1 MQVVII
7 ILSATRHPHSD
18 TERVLALFVTISG
31 CLTMIGSAVASLSL
45 AIGIYMR
52 PEEAFRARYR
62 LIMRDMKESN
72 VPRNL
77 SKTVLTFYKMY
88 WHKMRAVSSTQL
100 LPAFPPWLPTI
111 VYTDIYFKATQKSR
125 ILCDLSY
132 SFLCEVAKTMQTLH
146 YIPGDVIIKRSSRK
160 SSIIY
165 ITYGDVEVLTAED
178 DSTAVLRLSRGSVL
192 SACAGC
198 VPAGC
203 GKAHVEVRAAT
214 FCTAHLLHARDLWR
228 IALKYGKDNGQAAI
242 ILASF
247 YEHFEK
253 VKRHYYLKTPE
264 QAMYKSSIREF
275 KRNLMRLQESRDAA
289 GGLLLARTD
298 IMLDIAGCY
307 IMRNRADASLTDES
321 DDICLRAVFPCI
333 LQPRS
338 VLLTLWNSFICCV
351 IVAVCFTHPYYIA
364 YKGTVPIQFRFY
376 DYVVT
381 CIYLLD
387 LFVYLSTGE
396 KVEDG
401 MPITLAQTASQQIR
415 SHWFVLDALATMP
428 LFEFIH
434 DGHFAGINKLLRLP
448 KVFRML
454 KSLEDEWVYYSNFL
468 RFFSYSL
475 LMVMSCYFVA
485 AMQQCFMCFCF
496 GHCSVT
502 NLTHPPFW
510 AHVPPDDASINNTLT
525 FGLYWAISMI
535 TVTCHKETGAM
546 SNWNNVLYAML
557 VLELCIILHIFMD
570 AVYSATIMV
579 ATALKEDYDA
589 SITDVT
595 NFLIRNDVEPILRQ
609 RFVTYLQLGWY
620 TDKGY
625 RMTNK
630 KSSIY
635 FDLPPHVYQDIVNR
649 QRSKYILCIPF
660 MKYLSKE
667 DLKTVSS
674 QANMFYTSPNEILL
688 NTGDISNEIYVI
700 KQGICEIIDPDTKE
714 VLSELRPRNNFGV
727 LECILRI
734 PAYYTVRAATHV
746 QMFSISRKYL
756 LKAIEIPQIKDA
768 IDFAKEQPE
777 YYNLQT
783 RRRPFVSYMPPAP
796 IPNVERFR
804 LPRKH
809 EHDYAFLQPFRKL
822 GFLSVLRY
830 IFPRFTIRP
839 DGEYLMRA
847 EWYRGCCA
855 VLSALVIP
863 GFPYLESDFI
873 YFVFLLLDFCAYID
887 ILQRMLVGY
896 YNEKGILVYHPA
908 STADH
913 YIRGAFLIDLFGCLP
928 LEMLETFLK
937 ELYRDRYRVAVSWQY
952 LMLNRLLQLYRLPA
966 AVQGLDRYIRRDIV
980 LVIKAT
986 PLFLMLLNVM
996 TCCLVFHSVDI
1007 YTWHNQSGLLIEPRK
1022 DRGVRFNITDDIW
1035 DLHLASFFWV
1045 TFEATTTGYNIINP
1059 SNFDIM
1065 KIMFTGMLV
1074 GAMLTTYF
1082 CVRIISI
1089 RSNVNKPL
1097 AAFQQHMKDMA
1108 AFMHRENLSPDL
1120 QKDVRAYYAYNWDKM
1135 GGLDCRTVLKL
1146 CDQITLRTDAILDIY
1161 GSTFAMCPILG
1172 QCDKSLLRIIGRAVH
1187 SVHFLKHTVIVER
1200 DDVMKDICFVDSGSV
1215 ELIGGEQ
1222 DAPSSVLLTKGSMF
1236 GDLDGELSIR
1246 SSVSLVTLSKVH
1258 LLQIN
1263 ANTFYNIVS
1272 DFPDVVQ
1279 LMKSYRQHNEK
1290 YIKGNMDKESV
1301 KVTKDGAKDKR
1312 LSFSILHQRIG
1323 RGFLKYIRVRNVYI
1337 QSYLIMVSLL
1347 SVVGDT
1353 YNAGFQDNSMLL
1365 IFVLYALD
1373 MAFCLKFLILYIM
1386 PFITKDDDLVD
1397 SVFRPKVHRYSKL
1410 ETKFDVAS
1418 CLPTELLCFLS
1429 PENRGLLFSFLRLNR
1444 IFRVVTLYKG
1454 IYRHHE
1460 RLGVNM
1466 TLMTVYTVSVWFSLF
1481 VHITSCCWYFI
1492 GYLEDRAKPKSSWI
1506 YKNDGSTWCGNHYLC
1521 SMYFVLMTFAQNG
1534 VGDILPKNRSEV
1546 TDVVFVIILQIVSAM
1561 VFLIYVGEFSNIFQ
1575 HQSFRSFEFFCKYL
1589 ELQEY
1594 LKNNRV
1600 SKNLVK
1606 LVNKYCLHVWRESR
1620 GVQVPHFLRTAPQC
1634 LRLRLMS
1641 AAFIDH
1647 LTNSA
1652 VFRNCEPA
1660 FLRQL
1665 VGCLQLYTYN
1675 EGMFVVRQHEITDS
1689 MYFIHTGRVSESSE
1703 EGSTTK
1709 VYYHGNCFG
1718 VMQGLTHDLQYS
1730 HSYLTITKCQILTL
1744 NLNNWEGLLKHF
1756 PESNDSIFSPSS
1768 FVDGPPGKKDKKMSK
1783 DKSDR
1788 KVHIVNTND
1797 QPPSDNTATSTEPM
1811 NKFTEPGPSI
1821 ASQGVSPAR
1830 VPQTDEKYIESKPTY
1845 SKKSENETYTDIT
1858 ESEQDVRSL
1867 KVSSQI
1873 QMRSASEERRVSP
1886 LMQDE
1891 LKEITIGRNVRPT
1904 ESVTTLQSKASDV
1917 FDVGGEFSSESIQDV
1932 DSLLHVED
1940 QRITA
1945 ELIAKFKKSSK
1956 PSISEVT
1963 KSDEI
1968 AMSTESGLIISKL
1981 DMKNVDDYILER
1993 QEEEGEPLQ
2002 ASQQEDISPIAQHDK
2017 LQSFMTSQQG
2027 TSAETQSTSRANRH
2041 FFHVHYKDDDEE
2053 KDNKTDEKHSKQ
2065 DGLGES
2071 LRKDSLNGIKIKE
2084 ELDTQDDDAES
2095 ENIINTIK
2103 TEENIEGEENK
2114 EMAYKEE
2121 QEKEVKKEEE
2131 EEKEEKERIEGQE
2144 KKERKN
2150 SIDSID

>member
-1 MQVVII
+1 MTSNISLNKGIPVFRDLEYQSRVQENEMEYPLWWSKKQITESFQNCPEDTAWNIFICVFVLVSIVFLYSDFIPYYEIIDLSYNVVYAVHVLGIAYNLYVNRENTEITCCII
-7 ILSATRHPHSD
+7 FKNEGVLYRHQEVGDYSDLVWLRAHDQKPMKHEALSDQNVSLFFASLYLVNKIFIPIGATRHPHSD

-72 VPRNL
+72 VPRSL
-77 SKTVLTFYKMY
+77 SKTVMTFYKMY

-146 YIPGDVIIKRSSRK
+146 YIPGDVIIKRSTRK

-165 ITYGDVEVLTAED
+165 ITYGDVEMLTAED

-192 SACAGC
+192 SSCAGC

-247 YEHFEK
+247 YEHFER

-275 KRNLMRLQESRDAA
+275 KRNLMSLQGCRDAA

-321 DDICLRAVFPCI
+321 DDICLRSVFPCI

-338 VLLTLWNSFICCV
+338 VLLTLWNSFVCCV

-396 KVEDG
+396 RVEDG
-401 MPITLAQTASQQIR
+401 VPITLAQTASQQIR
-415 SHWFVLDALATMP
+415 SHWFVLDSLATVP
-428 LFEFIH
+428 LLEFIH

-475 LMVMSCYFVA
+475 LLVMSCYFVA
-485 AMQQCFMCFCF
+485 ALQQGFMCFCF

-609 RFVTYLQLGWY
+609 RFITYLQLGWY

-714 VLSELRPRNNFGV
+714 VINELRPRNNFGV
-727 LECILRI
+727 LECVLRI

-768 IDFAKEQPE
+768 IEFAKEQPE
-777 YYNLQT
+777 YFSLQT
-783 RRRPFVSYMPPAP
+783 RRQPFVSYMPPAP

-839 DGEYLMRA
+839 DSEYLMRA
-847 EWYRGCCA
+847 EWCRGCCA
-855 VLSALVIP
+855 VMSALLIP
-863 GFPYLESDFI
+863 GYPYLSFDSLPL
-873 YFVFLLLDFCAYID
+873 YFTLLLLDCSAYFD

-913 YIRGAFLIDLFGCLP
+913 YIRGAFLIDLFSCLP
-928 LEMLETFLK
+928 LELLETILK
-937 ELYRDRYRVAVSWQY
+937 ELYSDRYRVAVSWQY

-1007 YTWHNQSGLLIEPRK
+1007 YTWYNESALLIEPRK
-1022 DRGVRFNITDDIW
+1022 DHGGSWVELFNDNFRFNITEDIW

-1045 TFEATTTGYNIINP
+1045 TFEATTTGYNVINP

-1097 AAFQQHMKDMA
+1097 AAFQQHMKDMS

-1135 GGLDCRTVLKL
+1135 GGLDYRTVLKL

-1187 SVHFLKHTVIVER
+1187 SVHFLKHTVIVEK
-1200 DDVMKDICFVDSGSV
+1200 DDVIKDICFVDSGSV
-1215 ELIGGEQ
+1215 ELIGGAP
-1222 DAPSSVLLTKGSMF
+1222 DAPSSVMLTKGSIF
-1236 GDLDGELSIR
+1236 GDLDGELSHR
-1246 SSVSLVTLSKVH
+1246 SAVSLVSLSKVH

-1272 DFPDVVQ
+1272 DFPDVMQ
-1279 LMKSYRQHNEK
+1279 LMKSYRPHNEK
-1290 YIKGNMDKESV
+1290 YIKGSMDKDSV
-1301 KVTKDGAKDKR
+1301 KITKDKK
-1312 LSFSILHQRIG
+1312 LSLSNLHQRIG
-1323 RGFLKYIRVRNVYI
+1323 KGFLKHIRVKNVYI
-1337 QSYLIMVSLL
+1337 QSYLIIVSLL

-1353 YNAGFQDNSMLL
+1353 YNAGFQDNNMLFVL
-1365 IFVLYALD
+1365 VLYALD
-1373 MAFCLKFLILYIM
+1373 MAFCLKFLILYIL
-1386 PFITKDDDLVD
+1386 PFITRDDDVVH
-1397 SVFRPKVHRYSKL
+1397 SVLRPKVHRYSKL
-1410 ETKFDVAS
+1410 ETKFDIVS

-1429 PENRGLLFSFLRLNR
+1429 HENRGLLFSFLRLNR

-1506 YKNDGSTWCGNHYLC
+1506 YKNDGSSWCGNHYLC

-1534 VGDILPKNRSEV
+1534 VGDILPKNRSE
-1546 TDVVFVIILQIVSAM
+1546 VVFVIILQIVSAM

-1606 LVNKYCLHVWRESR
+1606 LVNKYSLHVWRQSR

-1641 AAFIDH
+1641 AAFIHH
-1647 LTNSA
+1647 LNNSI
-1652 VFRNCEPA
+1652 VFKNCEPA

-1665 VGCLQLYTYN
+1665 VGCLHLYTYN

-1689 MYFIHTGRVSESSE
+1689 MYFIHTGRVSESRE
-1703 EGSTTK
+1703 EDSTTK
-1709 VYYHGNCFG
+1709 VYHLGNCFG

-1730 HSYLTITKCQILTL
+1730 HSYRTITKCQILTL
-1744 NLNNWEGLLKHF
+1744 NLKDWEGLLKHF
-1756 PESNDSIFSPSS
+1756 PKSNDSMVLPSS
-1768 FVDGPPGKKDKKMSK
+1768 FVGGPPGKKDRKMSK
-1783 DKSDR
+1783 DKRER
-1788 KVHIVNTND
+1788 KVQIVNTND
-1797 QPPSDNTATSTEPM
+1797 HPPSDKKVTSTEPM
-1811 NKFTEPGPSI
+1811 TLSPTENKLTEPGPS
-1821 ASQGVSPAR
+1821 ASPLGASPSII
-1830 VPQTDEKYIESKPTY
+1830 PQKDEEYIESTMATD
-1845 SKKSENETYTDIT
+1845 SKKLI
-1858 ESEQDVRSL
+1858 
-1867 KVSSQI
+1867 
-1873 QMRSASEERRVSP
+1873 
-1886 LMQDE
+1886 
-1891 LKEITIGRNVRPT
+1891 PT
-1904 ESVTTLQSKASDV
+1904 LTKQNKM
-1917 FDVGGEFSSESIQDV
+1917 FD
-1932 DSLLHVED
+1932 H
-1940 QRITA
+1940 
-1945 ELIAKFKKSSK
+1945 
-1956 PSISEVT
+1956 
-1963 KSDEI
+1963 
-1968 AMSTESGLIISKL
+1968 
-1981 DMKNVDDYILER
+1981 
-1993 QEEEGEPLQ
+1993 
-2002 ASQQEDISPIAQHDK
+2002 
-2017 LQSFMTSQQG
+2017 
-2027 TSAETQSTSRANRH
+2027 
-2041 FFHVHYKDDDEE
+2041 
-2053 KDNKTDEKHSKQ
+2053 
-2065 DGLGES
+2065 
-2071 LRKDSLNGIKIKE
+2071 
-2084 ELDTQDDDAES
+2084 
-2095 ENIINTIK
+2095 
-2103 TEENIEGEENK
+2103 
-2114 EMAYKEE
+2114 
-2121 QEKEVKKEEE
+2121 
-2131 EEKEEKERIEGQE
+2131 
-2144 KKERKN
+2144 
-2150 SIDSID
+2150 